1 MLGRSAGFVS
11 WGLLSS
17 ALGNGW
23 GSSSARFENMVH
35 YECDVPDK
43 FTTVVALSRA
53 VVAATVQCVENGV
66 LDALNRD
73 FNT

>member
-1 MLGRSAGFVS
+1 
-11 WGLLSS
+11 
-17 ALGNGW
+17 
-23 GSSSARFENMVH
+23 MVH

-43 FTTVVALSRA
+43 FTTVIALSRA